1 MLSALFGSISQRG
14 GRLIPP
20 TCVSSS
26 EVSIGNMTVTCGV
39 KRSFHRWFRK
49 MLFLEH
55 PQRVTMSANE
65 FWLVPSDPS
74 EVHLQ
79 ASRVLSVGSYGPE
92 HFQNLKPITH
102 HTLHHIAT
110 NRLDRKPSELFRLSG
125 VQVAPFADLPKMAES
140 LFMPQWGFI
149 VLVCYWNEPIGV
161 TLPAVAKYFAEY
173 MLQIRIYMR
182 SCVTSVKR
190 MMLCLCFISAVL
202 FLMLYVIENTQLKL
216 KLLES
221 VKENA
226 RILRIGRRFEQELKE
241 RNDNTQI
248 LPALYA
254 EAQGVNTSTQLNRCR
269 ANVRPKVYV
278 VCNGPFGFVRAPLF
292 HARVVAW

>member
-1 MLSALFGSISQRG
+1 
-14 GRLIPP
+14 
-20 TCVSSS
+20 
-26 EVSIGNMTVTCGV
+26 
-39 KRSFHRWFRK
+39 
-49 MLFLEH
+49 
-55 PQRVTMSANE
+55 
-65 FWLVPSDPS
+65 
-74 EVHLQ
+74 
-79 ASRVLSVGSYGPE
+79 
-92 HFQNLKPITH
+92 
-102 HTLHHIAT
+102 
-110 NRLDRKPSELFRLSG
+110 
-125 VQVAPFADLPKMAES
+125 
-140 LFMPQWGFI
+140 
-149 VLVCYWNEPIGV
+149 
-161 TLPAVAKYFAEY
+161 

-292 HARVVAW
+292 HARVVA